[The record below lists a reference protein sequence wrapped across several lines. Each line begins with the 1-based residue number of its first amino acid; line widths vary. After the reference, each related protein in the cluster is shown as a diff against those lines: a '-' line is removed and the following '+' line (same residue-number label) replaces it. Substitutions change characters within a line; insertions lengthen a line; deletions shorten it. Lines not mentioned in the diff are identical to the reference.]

1 MKDRIET
8 HAALMRCQNSEV
20 IRCQLWKK
28 LDRDLVAGKVT
39 AREAIAIK
47 NDFWD
52 TLRRDQSIARRAKA
66 APSRKS
72 TERSEERQTQIKT
85 KKAIKL

>member
-1 MKDRIET
+1 LRERIET
-8 HAALMRCQNSEV
+8 HAALMRCQNSEA
-20 IRCQLWKK
+20 IRRQLWKK
-28 LDRDLVAGKVT
+28 LGRELVAGKVT

-52 TLRRDQSIARRAKA
+52 ALRQDQSIARRANA

-72 TERSEERQTQIKT
+72 NEPPEERQTQIKT

>member
-28 LDRDLVAGKVT
+28 LDRDLVT

-47 NDFWD
+47 NDF
-52 TLRRDQSIARRAKA
+52 QSIARRAKA

-72 TERSEERQTQIKT
+72 NERSEERQTQIKT

>member
-28 LDRDLVAGKVT
+28 LDRDLVT

-72 TERSEERQTQIKT
+72 NERSEERQTQIKT